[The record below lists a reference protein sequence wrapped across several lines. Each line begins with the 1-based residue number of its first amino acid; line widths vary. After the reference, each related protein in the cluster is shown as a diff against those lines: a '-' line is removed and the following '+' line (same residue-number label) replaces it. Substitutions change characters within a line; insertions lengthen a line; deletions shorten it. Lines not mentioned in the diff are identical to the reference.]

1 MNKKAATHDRILAAA
16 SRSLKRTGFG
26 GVTVAS
32 TMKEVGL
39 THGGF
44 YAHFDTQDTLLAEA
58 LERAGT
64 DGARRM
70 TEAVDEACATRG
82 VSPFRAFVDIYLS
95 EEHALHPENG
105 CVVSA
110 LCAEVPRQSD
120 SVKAVARS
128 QLTSLVG
135 RVGAIL
141 PQPAEADSVAAT
153 LVGALAVARMLPEEP
168 RTALLESVRR
178 DLLNR
183 YDQSVVTQ

>member
-1 MNKKAATHDRILAAA
+1 MNKKADTHDRILAAA

-26 GVTVAS
+26 GVTVAA
-32 TMKEVGL
+32 TMKEAGL

-44 YAHFDTQDTLLAEA
+44 YAHFDNQDTLLAEA

-70 TEAVDEACATRG
+70 TDAVDAVCARSG

-95 EEHALHPENG
+95 EEHALNPDNG

-120 SVKAVARS
+120 SVKAVARN
-128 QLTSLVG
+128 QVTSLVN
-135 RVGAIL
+135 RVGVL
-141 PQPAEADSVAAT
+141 LGQPAEADSVAAT

-168 RTALLESVRR
+168 RAALLDSVRR
-178 DLLNR
+178 DLLTR
-183 YDQSVVTQ
+183 YDTSAAS